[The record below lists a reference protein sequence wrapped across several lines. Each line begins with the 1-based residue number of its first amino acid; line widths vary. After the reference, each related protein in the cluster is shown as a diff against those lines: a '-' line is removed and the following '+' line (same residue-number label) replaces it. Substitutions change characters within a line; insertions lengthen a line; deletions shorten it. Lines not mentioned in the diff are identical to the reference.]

1 MKLII
6 LILILFLF
14 ISDSVSAQQF
24 SFNGMAD
31 VVLVAPARGVGGRAI
46 VHGTGNALVLNFDDD
61 FTGGTHL
68 GRFAHF
74 LSNGSVQLQAGGR
87 AESFSLLTNGN
98 LGLGI
103 EQPESKL
110 HIPGDELITM
120 GNYEASNGI
129 KGISFTGYRDYVP
142 NYFGASIE
150 ATPEWSCCN
159 GYPQGGYAGIK
170 NISLNFMMH
179 YNQDIGNSKYAAMSI
194 RHNGD
199 VGIGTT
205 TPREKLSVNGNIR
218 SKEIKVDAENWPDFV
233 FTKDYKK
240 LSLSDLEAY
249 IQQNKH
255 LPGMPSAA
263 EVEKNGIALGE
274 MNKVLLQRL
283 EELTLHLIEKD
294 KQINSQQS
302 EMSKVIKKLNDQET
316 LIRMILKK
324 DK

>member
-1 MKLII
+1 MKRISFL
-6 LILILFLF
+6 LFLLALF
-14 ISDSVSAQQF
+14 SDCVSAQQF

-31 VVLVAPARGVGGRAI
+31 VVLVAPGRGVGGRAI

-74 LSNGSVQLQAGGR
+74 ATDGSVQLQAGGR

-98 LGLGI
+98 LGIGI
-103 EQPESKL
+103 IQPESKL
-110 HIPGDELITM
+110 HISGDELITM
-120 GNYEASNGI
+120 GNYEPTNGI
-129 KGISFTGYRDYVP
+129 KGISFTGYRDNVS

-150 ATPEWSCCN
+150 ATPEWSCCG
-159 GYPQGGYAGIK
+159 GYPQAGYAGVK
-170 NISLNFMMH
+170 NIGLNFMMH
-179 YNQDIGNSKYAAMSI
+179 YDQNFSNSKFAAMSI
-194 RHNGD
+194 KSNGD

-218 SKEIKVDAENWPDFV
+218 SREIKVDAENWPDFV
-233 FTKDYKK
+233 FTQDYKK
-240 LSLSDLEAY
+240 ISLSDLEAY
-249 IQQNKH
+249 IQLNKH

-294 KQINSQQS
+294 KQINAMQEAQSKQLKMIEAIQQ
-302 EMSKVIKKLNDQET
+302 KL
-316 LIRMILKK
+316 K
-324 DK
+324 